1 MAELYPLLAQ
11 VAFPLVGSGFLS
23 ITELSTEIFF
33 AAIAVAL
40 VVFKVVIWNKI
51 GKHNFRNI
59 FSRVTLIVLIN
70 VFTIAAVGIGLNR
83 MGDFYANWS
92 DLFGLHSNLNQEAIS
107 PQNLALLNK
116 FDVKRAEK
124 SKNGSLIFR
133 KVIRGE
139 NSGISSNVI
148 VVFSPSIA
156 KHLKSSKNFN
166 IGTNYQVVEL
176 FPGYPGVPST
186 WIGAMKGLDA
196 LEKMDHEKKIPP
208 TILIIPAINVVPGL
222 DTECLNIPGEV
233 DVETWL
239 TSDMKS
245 FAAKFIG
252 VDNRKW
258 ATFGYST
265 GGWCAAELSIRHQ
278 DQFDRAVSL
287 AGYFSP
293 AFSAGITSD
302 ERKQLIQQYDLIN
315 TLKASTNQIKLLAI
329 YSAQNDFETKSLIR
343 FQAKIGDL
351 IPLKT
356 IEIPEGGHNI
366 QVWRP
371 YVYTGFEWISNANS

>member
-1 MAELYPLLAQ
+1 MAELYPLLFQ
-11 VAFPLVGSGFLS
+11 VAFLPVWGGFLS

-116 FDVKRAEK
+116 VDVKRAEK
-124 SKNGSLIFR
+124 SKIGSLIFR

-148 VVFSPSIA
+148 VVFSPSVVNN
-156 KHLKSSKNFN
+156 LKKSKDFK
-166 IGTNYQVVEL
+166 IGENYQVIEL

-196 LEKMDHEKKIPP
+196 LEKMDKEKKIPP
-208 TILIIPAINVVPGL
+208 TILIIPSINVIPGL

-239 TSDMKS
+239 TSDMKT
-245 FAAKFIG
+245 FATKFIG
-252 VDNRKW
+252 LDDRKW

-265 GGWCAAELSIRHQ
+265 GGWCAAELGIRHQ

-293 AFSAGITSD
+293 AFSAGVTSS
-302 ERKQLIQQYDLIN
+302 ERKKLIEEYDLVKTIKSQPN
-315 TLKASTNQIKLLAI
+315 SLKMLAI
-329 YSAQNDFETKSLIR
+329 FSSQNDFETKSLIN
-343 FQAKIGDL
+343 FQSKIGDAL
-351 IPLKT
+351 SLKT

-366 QVWRP
+366 KVWRP
-371 YVYTGFEWISNANS
+371 YVYTGFEWISNSNS